1 MAHTYD
7 ELKVMKVQ
15 QLREI
20 AQTIEHDALKGYST
34 MHKEQLL
41 PALCRAL
48 HIHADHAVHGEEKS
62 KVKAVINRLKA
73 QRAEAQAAKDYNRLA
88 TLRHQIHVQKRTLR
102 NMVVRQARKTAKA

>member
-7 ELKVMKVQ
+7 ELKAMKVQ

-20 AQTIEHDALKGYST
+20 AQTIEKEGLQGYST

-48 HIHADHAVHGEEKS
+48 HIHADHAAHGEAKT
-62 KVKAVINRLKA
+62 KIKAIINRLKA
-73 QRAEAQAAKDYNRLA
+73 QRQEAQAAKDYNRLA
-88 TLRHQIHVQKRTLR
+88 TIRHQIHVEKRKLR
-102 NMVVRQARKTAKA
+102 NMVARQALKV

>member
-1 MAHTYD
+1 MAHTYE

-20 AQTIEHDALKGYST
+20 AQGIEHEALSGYST
-34 MHKEQLL
+34 MHKEQIL

-48 HIHADHAVHGEEKS
+48 HIHADHAAHGEEKT
-62 KVKAVINRLKA
+62 KVKAIINRLKA
-73 QRAEAQAAKDYNRLA
+73 QRVEAQAAKDGKRLA
-88 TLRHQIHVQKRTLR
+88 TLRHQIHVQKRALR